1 MRSHSKMVPSY
12 IHWCFWIRRELS
24 SSIKDTTACARRT
37 IHLEK
42 SDTDLNRLPALA
54 AYLLRMT
61 PKDLIIEIIE
71 VHLNDFSVL
80 CEVELVQVGSLLC
93 NFQWLPWRAFRSSNL
108 NCCNLGRCCRCR
120 LRSGRTMSS
129 VVFWSWVS
137 KARQEWW
144 ICRRLFCIDANNV
157 FFAVFFRLMCTLTAP
172 HIIINFKL

>member
-37 IHLEK
+37 IHLKK
-42 SDTDLNRLPALA
+42 SDTDLNRLPTLA

-61 PKDLIIEIIE
+61 SEDLVIEIIE
-71 VHLNDFSVL
+71 VHFNDFLVL

-93 NFQWLPWRAFRSSNL
+93 NFQWLPWRAFRCSNL
-108 NCCNLGRCCRCR
+108 NCCNLGRCCSCQ
-120 LRSGRTMSS
+120 LRSGRTMSC

-137 KARQEWW
+137 KACQERW
-144 ICRRLFCIDANNV
+144 IWRWLFCIDANNV
-157 FFAVFFRLMCTLTAP
+157 FFAAFFRLMCTLTTP
-172 HIIINFKL
+172 HIILNFKL